1 MTQPTCSTIILNI
14 LPNAPNLLK
23 VERERNERT
32 LFFFFFGKKK
42 EHFSIGAY
50 LTRNTMEARKNKTQK
65 QTQSKKIYSHG
76 GYFHYKSERHKC
88 SKA

>member
-32 LFFFFFGKKK
+32 LFFFFFLVKKRTLFYWCLPDKKHHGSSK
-42 EHFSIGAY
+42 EQDTETNPEQENSFSWGIFP
-50 LTRNTMEARKNKTQK
+50 LQE
-65 QTQSKKIYSHG
+65 
-76 GYFHYKSERHKC
+76 
-88 SKA
+88 